1 MVQTENIY
9 VEKRKETNMDIM
21 NADDKKGYDPVTTA
35 GIKLGNVLLLA
46 GGICFFIRIL
56 IVTFTTMGMMQD
68 FFSLIVVG
76 VVLVF
81 AGGGVY
87 LLVGVKS
94 TVSML
99 TSQNSERKKEYKL
112 NILKSVRI
120 LTVIAGVVL
129 VMLTSNTGVDLMPVV
144 YLCIAVAAGITV
156 VIIKKKH

>member
-1 MVQTENIY
+1 
-9 VEKRKETNMDIM
+9 MDIM
-21 NADDKKGYDPVTTA
+21 NADNKKGYDPVTTA

-87 LLVGVKS
+87 LLVGLKS

>member
-1 MVQTENIY
+1 
-9 VEKRKETNMDIM
+9 MDIM

>member
-1 MVQTENIY
+1 
-9 VEKRKETNMDIM
+9 MDIM
-21 NADDKKGYDPVTTA
+21 NVDNKKGYDPVTTA

-87 LLVGVKS
+87 LLVGLKS